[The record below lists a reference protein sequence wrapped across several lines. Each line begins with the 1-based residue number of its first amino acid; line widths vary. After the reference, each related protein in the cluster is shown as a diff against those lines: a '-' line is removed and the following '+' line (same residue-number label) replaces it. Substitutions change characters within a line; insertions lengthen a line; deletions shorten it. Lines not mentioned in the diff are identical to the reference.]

1 MHRSRYYL
9 ILFIF
14 IMMISIALTSIG
26 PDERILGSHAKLVYL
41 HCAWVWTALLG
52 FMFSAT
58 IGFVG
63 LFTKRASH
71 HACSIA
77 LSRASLFFWLTY
89 LPLSLWTM
97 QANWNG
103 LFLAEPR
110 WRVSVHFAIIA
121 VLIQVGITLM
131 NKPQWGSFLNLT
143 FFLSLGW
150 TLIQSEQV
158 MHPGSPITSSG
169 SIRIQ
174 SISTLLLL
182 LCLSAG
188 WFLTNWFRVLNI
200 DPQ

>member
-1 MHRSRYYL
+1 MRRNLYYL

-14 IMMISIALTSIG
+14 ITMISIGLSSIG

-41 HCAWVWTALLG
+41 HGAWVWTALLG
-52 FMFSAT
+52 FLSSAAFGL
-58 IGFVG
+58 IG
-63 LFTKRASH
+63 LLTQRASH
-71 HACSIA
+71 HAWSIA

-103 LFLAEPR
+103 LFLEEPR

-121 VLIQVGITLM
+121 LLIQVGITLM
-131 NKPQWGSFLNLT
+131 NKPPWGSFLNLT

-150 TLIQSEQV
+150 ALIQSEQV

-174 SISTLLLL
+174 SIFALLLL
-182 LCLSAG
+182 LCLIAG
-188 WFLTNWFRVLNI
+188 WSLTKWFRILNI
-200 DPQ
+200 DPR